1 MSSQNQ
7 NLKQIEHIDQL
18 IDLRQDSPGFEI
30 PQRRFQ
36 SRGNEAT
43 PSSTSGMADVRTHQ
57 SCGIGTGK
65 TGGSPT
71 GGLENQISK
80 WSEMPFW

>member
-1 MSSQNQ
+1 MSSQ

-36 SRGNEAT
+36 ARGNEAT
-43 PSSTSGMADVRTHQ
+43 PSSTSGMSDVRAHQ

-65 TGGSPT
+65 TGGAPT

-80 WSEMPFW
+80 WSEMPIW